1 MAKQFTLGKKERLKS
16 RKDIEQLF
24 KVGKRMVVTPFRI
37 HYTIKNDEQKKGN
50 SLLQFGV
57 GVSGKNFRKAVDRN
71 RIKRLTREA
80 YRLQKLSL
88 QENLKARLPDGQE
101 KNTTLHLFFNYTG
114 KELPVFDHIK
124 EKVAVALDKL
134 SKLINENSTLDS

>member
-24 KVGKRMVVTPFRI
+24 SVGKRMVVAPFRV
-37 HYTIKNDEQKKGN
+37 HYVIIKDNQKRDAA
-50 SLLQFGV
+50 LLQFGV

-88 QENLKARLPDGQE
+88 QEILKE
-101 KNTTLHLFFNYTG
+101 KNSTLHVFFNYTG
-114 KELPVFDHIK
+114 KELPLFDHVK
-124 EKVAVALDKL
+124 EKVAVALNKL
-134 SKLINENSTLDS
+134 SKLINENSAPDS